1 MKTPFIYLFLG
12 AGLLCTVPAA
22 ARTLTLEA
30 CREAAAEHNR
40 TLQNSRFDLEAGAKT
55 ANAVFARFFR
65 KKPGKVCSFRVLG
78 LD

>member
-40 TLQNSRFDLEAGAKT
+40 TLQNSRFDLEAALQTRREAFTNYFPQISASGG
-55 ANAVFARFFR
+55 VF
-65 KKPGKVCSFRVLG
+65 
-78 LD
+78 

>member
-40 TLQNSRFDLEAGAKT
+40 TLQNSRPTQPSLGRQGSRAK
-55 ANAVFARFFR
+55 VSRS
-65 KKPGKVCSFRVLG
+65 G
-78 LD
+78 